1 MQGKMANFLS
11 TFDSEAHFQPK
22 QLQTTFQRIVSV
34 LGNPIPDSILEFPE
48 NCRTGPPVPCPT
60 PRFDPEATGTL
71 SSAVASLSGATLFS
85 LFGPDSK
92 KSPRP
97 TADDPQTA
105 IMDKGSSAQAG
116 TPPAQA
122 FLTSPEPLE
131 PEQAFSSH
139 YFLAHKSSMSMT
151 NCVTNLTR
159 PAGQGETQVPPTGLL
174 FAIAGHPGQA
184 GPFGDF
190 DVQGGNLGA
199 RPHSLNSL
207 MSSGVPSGTAG
218 TAHQVCYRY
227 RFNSRAGTKE
237 YGLGTQE
244 MAMSHMPLE
253 YDQTRE
259 FVTNTQEV
267 LDFNEAGSRFADR
280 DLGWVDGGSSS
291 PHFFSH
297 APPKH
302 SRSLDRRLPKDMFK
316 QMDPKG
322 RAAKRHQSRARSPPF
337 V

>member
-1 MQGKMANFLS
+1 
-11 TFDSEAHFQPK
+11 
-22 QLQTTFQRIVSV
+22 
-34 LGNPIPDSILEFPE
+34 
-48 NCRTGPPVPCPT
+48 
-60 PRFDPEATGTL
+60 
-71 SSAVASLSGATLFS
+71 
-85 LFGPDSK
+85 
-92 KSPRP
+92 
-97 TADDPQTA
+97 
-105 IMDKGSSAQAG
+105 MDKGSSAQAG
-116 TPPAQA
+116 TPPVQA

-139 YFLAHKSSMSMT
+139 YFLAHKPSMSMT

-199 RPHSLNSL
+199 RPRSLNSL

-280 DLGWVDGGSSS
+280 DLGWVDGGSS
-291 PHFFSH
+291 PPPFSLSC
-297 APPKH
+297 PPKTFPV
-302 SRSLDRRLPKDMFK
+302 S
-316 QMDPKG
+316 G
-322 RAAKRHQSRARSPPF
+322 
-337 V
+337 